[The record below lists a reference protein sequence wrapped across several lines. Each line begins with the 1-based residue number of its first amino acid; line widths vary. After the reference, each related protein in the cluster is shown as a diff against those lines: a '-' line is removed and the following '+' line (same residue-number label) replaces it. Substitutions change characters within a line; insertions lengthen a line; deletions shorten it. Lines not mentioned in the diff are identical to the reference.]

1 MGLKGILSLL
11 QGLGKSGKQAAGPK
25 SPTAVASAQARELQA
40 AHGAMMADPKKR
52 KLYNE
57 SMEAAKKEVDRL
69 IEQGVVNKNQRLSTY
84 RLMEDALVREYTK
97 LPQYSDFTAFPS
109 ELIRSLGTKA
119 AWTALGLGAG
129 GAAGYYAGTRS
140 EDEAIEE
147 MEEAT
152 QTVPTLRA
160 KFESGDW
167 GPDVANILMDIIS
180 PIPRYTDKSGRE

>member
-11 QGLGKSGKQAAGPK
+11 QGLGKSGKQTASPK
-25 SPTAVASAQARELQA
+25 SPTSVASAQARELQERQRA
-40 AHGAMMADPKKR
+40 LMADPKKR
-52 KLYNE
+52 AMYNE

-84 RLMEDALVREYTK
+84 TIMEDALVREYIK

-152 QTVPTLRA
+152 QTTPTFRD
-160 KFESGDW
+160 KMESGQW

>member
-140 EDEAIEE
+140 EDDAIEE

-152 QTVPTLRA
+152 QTKSRGTEVG
-160 KFESGDW
+160 ENI
-167 GPDVANILMDIIS
+167 ANILMDVIS
-180 PIPRYTDKSGRE
+180 PIPRYK

>member
-11 QGLGKSGKQAAGPK
+11 SKAGKRVFSPATRARNLPYQG
-25 SPTAVASAQARELQA
+25 SPTAVASAQTRKLQA
-40 AHGAMMADPKKR
+40 AQRAMMADPVKR
-52 KLYNE
+52 KMYNE
-57 SMEAAKKEVDRL
+57 SMEAAKREVDKL
-69 IEQGVVNKNQRLSTY
+69 IREGVVDTNRRLETY

-140 EDEAIEE
+140 EDEAVEE

-152 QTVPTLRA
+152 QTKSRGTEVG
-160 KFESGDW
+160 ENI
-167 GPDVANILMDIIS
+167 ANTLMDIIS
-180 PIPRYTDKSGRE
+180 PIPRYK